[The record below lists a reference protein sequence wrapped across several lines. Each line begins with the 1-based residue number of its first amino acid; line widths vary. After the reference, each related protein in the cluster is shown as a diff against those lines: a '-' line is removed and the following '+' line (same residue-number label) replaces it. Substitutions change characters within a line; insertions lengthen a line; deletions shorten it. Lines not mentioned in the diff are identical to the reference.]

1 MNIELLKSQIK
12 LENDRVL
19 LIPFDTLKNQELR
32 NIIFKDEIWKFMGIF
47 IRTSDLTTTGLIYF
61 RSFGDMNLGIEYQ
74 V

>member
-32 NIIFKDEIWKFMGIF
+32 NIIFKDEIWKFMGIIHKNRIGF
-47 IRTSDLTTTGLIYF
+47 
-61 RSFGDMNLGIEYQ
+61 
-74 V
+74 